1 MPAFETPQPITATI
15 DLAVGDAGIR
25 ADDRRNTTVEVR
37 PSDPSSREDVEAA
50 EGTRVELAD
59 GKLLVRAPRPRAW
72 WSRTGGG
79 SVDVTVALPAGS
91 YVRGSAGSADF
102 RCDGRLG
109 DCRIKTG
116 IGNLRV
122 EEADTLFLKS
132 GAGDISVERVTGH
145 AEVSTGS
152 GDVRLRELDRG
163 AVVKNAN
170 GDVWVGAAGGD
181 VRVKAANGSVAI
193 DVATAGVDARSANGD
208 MRLGEAVRGAVTL
221 ATHAGDV
228 EVGVRPG
235 SAAWLDVTATG
246 GKVYNELDAVDA
258 PAESDERV
266 EVRARTSLGNVVV
279 RRP

>member
-1 MPAFETPQPITATI
+1 MPVFETPEPITATI
-15 DLAVGDAGIR
+15 DVPVGDAGIR
-25 ADDRRNTTVEVR
+25 AGDRRDTSVEVR

-50 EGTRVELAD
+50 EGTRVELSD
-59 GKLLVRAPRPRAW
+59 GKLLVRVPRPRAL
-72 WSRTGGG
+72 WSRTAGA

-91 YVRGSAGSADF
+91 YVRGTSASADF

-116 IGNLRV
+116 IGHIRV
-122 EEADTLFLKS
+122 EEADTLYLKC
-132 GAGDISVERVTGH
+132 GAGDISVDRVTGH
-145 AEVSTGS
+145 AEVTTGS

-170 GDVWVGAAGGD
+170 GDVWIGAAGGE
-181 VRVKAANGSVAI
+181 VRVKAANGSVTI
-193 DVATAGVDARSANGD
+193 DAAAGGVDARSANGD
-208 MRLGEAVRGAVTL
+208 VRLGEAVRGAVTL
-221 ATHAGDV
+221 ATRAGDV
-228 EVGVRPG
+228 ELGVRAG
-235 SAAWLDVTATG
+235 SAAWLDVTASG

-258 PAESDERV
+258 PAQADERI

>member
-1 MPAFETPQPITATI
+1 MPAFDTPEPITATI
-15 DLAVGDAGIR
+15 DLPLGDAGIR
-25 ADDRRNTTVEVR
+25 ADDRRDTTVEVR

-50 EGTRVELAD
+50 EATRVELSG

-72 WSRTGGG
+72 WSRSAGG

-91 YVRGSAGSADF
+91 YVRGTSRSADF
-102 RCDGRLG
+102 RCDGRFG

-116 IGNLRV
+116 IGHIRI

-132 GAGDISVERVTGH
+132 GAGDISVDRVTGH
-145 AEVSTGS
+145 ADVTTGS

-208 MRLGEAVRGAVTL
+208 VRLGEAVRGAVTL

-258 PAESDERV
+258 PADADERL